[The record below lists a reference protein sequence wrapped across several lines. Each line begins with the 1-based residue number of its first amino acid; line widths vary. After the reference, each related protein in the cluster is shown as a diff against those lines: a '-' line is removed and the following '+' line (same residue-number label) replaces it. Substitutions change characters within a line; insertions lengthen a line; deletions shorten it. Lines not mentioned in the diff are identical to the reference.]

1 MLEIEILQPL
11 YACVTDLNFVRLRNL
26 YFPHQNLQ

>member
-1 MLEIEILQPL
+1 MLEIEILLPVS
-11 YACVTDLNFVRLRNL
+11 ACVTDLNLVRLRNL